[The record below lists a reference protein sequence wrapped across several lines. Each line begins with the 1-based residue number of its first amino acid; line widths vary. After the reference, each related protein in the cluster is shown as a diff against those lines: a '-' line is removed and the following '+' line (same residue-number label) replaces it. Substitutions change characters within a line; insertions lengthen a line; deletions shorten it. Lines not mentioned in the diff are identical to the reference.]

1 MSFSIANNKQSFCRS
16 KQLTFFS
23 PNLNSRRS
31 NGRNV
36 TLSHTQK
43 KERKLAIMLMI
54 VVLVF
59 LMCNVLPFTVNLME
73 LLGLSYKPLTE
84 ISNLLGECRSEA
96 NFGVCAFSRFGI
108 LYFLDHT

>member
-1 MSFSIANNKQSFCRS
+1 M
-16 KQLTFFS
+16 
-23 PNLNSRRS
+23 NSRRS

-96 NFGVCAFSRFGI
+96 NFGVCAVSRFGI
-108 LYFLDHT
+108 LYF

>member
-1 MSFSIANNKQSFCRS
+1 M
-16 KQLTFFS
+16 
-23 PNLNSRRS
+23 NSRRS

-84 ISNLLGECRSEA
+84 ISNLLGECRTIVWRISGSALFPGLAE
-96 NFGVCAFSRFGI
+96 R
-108 LYFLDHT
+108 